1 MKSLLLL
8 PLLALLSGCL
18 ASLDGAMENRI
29 TTTLDCKRGFVASLY
44 GPVGITSEIAGA
56 DVAHLPCHLRAAP
69 APAAAASAA
78 K

>member
-1 MKSLLLL
+1 MKRSLILI
-8 PLLALLSGCL
+8 ALIPLSGCL
-18 ASLDGAMENRI
+18 ATFDGKLENRI